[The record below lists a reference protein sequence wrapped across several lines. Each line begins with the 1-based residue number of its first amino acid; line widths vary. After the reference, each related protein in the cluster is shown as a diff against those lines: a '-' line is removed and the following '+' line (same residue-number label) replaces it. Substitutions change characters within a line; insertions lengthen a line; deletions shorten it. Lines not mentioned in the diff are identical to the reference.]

1 MAVFTR
7 HTGKVIIKIDEFI
20 DKVEDGLLTFK
31 GAIASYLDKD
41 TEVFNNYLDRI
52 DKLESEADKK
62 QRSIENDMI
71 IHSILPQHRS
81 EVATLID
88 NTDDLIDT
96 VKEVVYQ
103 FDVEIP
109 SFPESLNKDILH
121 LTEASVATCEELI
134 PALRAFFREPHTVR
148 EKLNRVYYFEG
159 ETDNIANKI
168 KRKIFHEMNDLSLA
182 EKSHLRYFTHHI
194 ERLSDRAQE
203 VADLLLGLSMRVIM

>member
-31 GAIASYLDKD
+31 GAIASYLNKD

>member
-1 MAVFTR
+1 MFTR

-31 GAIASYLDKD
+31 GAIASYLNKD

>member
-1 MAVFTR
+1 MFTR

>member
-1 MAVFTR
+1 VFTR